1 MYKSFKH
8 YFDIMKLNKA
18 MKGGLYIKKMMNS
31 KQAKHTKSWKY
42 IYSSITDMKFVYL
55 VKIHYTDD
63 QFLYLPKS
71 DGVIESTRVY

>member
-1 MYKSFKH
+1 MVVS
-8 YFDIMKLNKA
+8 
-18 MKGGLYIKKMMNS
+18 LYIKKMMNS